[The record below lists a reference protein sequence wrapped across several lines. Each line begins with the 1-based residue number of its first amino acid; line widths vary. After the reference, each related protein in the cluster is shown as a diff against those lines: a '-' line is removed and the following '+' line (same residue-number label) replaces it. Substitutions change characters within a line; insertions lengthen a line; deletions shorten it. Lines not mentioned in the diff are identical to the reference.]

1 MILLEIL
8 HGRNRKS
15 VRGGFEK
22 FGTVDNLREQA
33 ECVLGCEIWDRYI

>member
-1 MILLEIL
+1 MILLEIFN
-8 HGRNRKS
+8 GRIRKS

-33 ECVLGCEIWDRYI
+33 